1 MLYLFR
7 LKGITMKNKK
17 TIITYGTYDMLH
29 VGHMNLLKRA
39 KALGD
44 YLIVGVT
51 DENYDRSRG
60 KLNVVESTKKRVKA
74 IEELE
79 FVDKVIVETHKDQKA
94 EDMVKYDV
102 DIFAIGDDWV
112 GAFDY
117 LNEYTHVEYLARTE
131 GISSTKLRKE
141 NFDTI
146 KMGIVGLGRDTQ
158 AFLDESKF
166 VSNLNVNRIYGE
178 DFLKV
183 KAFTKES
190 DSIKYGHDNYD
201 EFLDTAIQA
210 VYIDTALKEH
220 YNFIKKALEA
230 GKHILCENPLA
241 LNKNELKELLSIAKE
256 RELLLL
262 SAVKTAFLPAF
273 NQLLHE
279 LDSGLIGDIKE
290 VRATRTSL
298 YKEKKYSN
306 TFIQQGATNILSAY
320 PSLLVNKVLGKSKNI
335 TFFDQV
341 ENGYDINNLI
351 VTKHKHGALGISNV
365 AVGMKSEGDAVISG
379 TKGYVYIPAP
389 WWLTKTFEV
398 RFEDTHKTLSYNYE
412 FEGCGLRY
420 MIAEFSSLIQRG
432 KRKSKMLTPSDMVG
446 INRVLLEYNEK
457 RDKNKNKTKREER

>member
-1 MLYLFR
+1 
-7 LKGITMKNKK
+7 MKNKK

-60 KLNVVESTKKRVKA
+60 KLNVSESTKKRMKA
-74 IEELE
+74 VEALD
-79 FVDKVIVETHKDQKA
+79 FVDKVILETHKNQKA

-141 NFDTI
+141 NFNTI
-146 KMGIVGLGRDTQ
+146 KMGLVGLGLDTQ
-158 AFLDESKF
+158 AFIDESGF
-166 VSNLNVNRIYGE
+166 VSNLKVNRIYSE
-178 DFLKV
+178 DFLTV
-183 KAFTKES
+183 KAFTK
-190 DSIKYGHDNYD
+190 DNPVIKYGHDNYE
-201 EFLDTAIQA
+201 EFLDTSIEA
-210 VYIDTALKEH
+210 VYIDTQLADH
-220 YNFIKKALEA
+220 YTYIKKALEA
-230 GKHILCENPLA
+230 GKHVLCENPIA
-241 LNKNELKELLSIAKE
+241 LEKEELKELLSIAKKE
-256 RELLLL
+256 KKILL
-262 SAVKTAFLPAF
+262 SAVNTAFLPAF
-273 NQLLHE
+273 NQLLKE
-279 LDSGLIGDIKE
+279 LNSGVIGEIKE

-298 YKEKKYSN
+298 YKEKNYSD
-306 TFIQQGATNILSAY
+306 TFIQQGATNILSSY
-320 PSLLVNKVLGKSKNI
+320 PSLLVNKVLGKTKNI
-335 TFFDQV
+335 TFFPQE

-351 VTKHKHGALGISNV
+351 ITKHKNGALGISNV

-379 TKGYVYIPAP
+379 TKGYIYIPAP

-398 RFEDTHKTLSYNYE
+398 RFEDTHKTLTFNYE

-432 KRKSKMLTPSDMVG
+432 KRKSKMLTPSDIVG
-446 INRVLLEYNEK
+446 INRVLLEYNESK
-457 RDKNKNKTKREER
+457 IKNKKEEK

>member
-1 MLYLFR
+1 M
-7 LKGITMKNKK
+7 NDKK

-29 VGHMNLLKRA
+29 KGHMRLLERA

-60 KLNVVESTKKRVKA
+60 KLNVIESTKKRVKA
-74 IEELE
+74 IEALD
-79 FVDKVIVETHKDQKA
+79 FVDKVIVEKHKNQKA

-158 AFLDESKF
+158 DFIDESKF
-166 VSNLNVNRIYGE
+166 VTSIKVNRIYSD

-183 KAFTKES
+183 KAFTKDNEL
-190 DSIKYGHDNYD
+190 IKYGHDNYD
-201 EFLDTAIQA
+201 EFLDTNIQA

-220 YNFIKKALEA
+220 YLLIKKALEA
-230 GKHILCENPLA
+230 GKHVLCENPLA
-241 LNKNELKELLSIAKE
+241 LGKKELKELLGLAK
-256 RELLLL
+256 REKKILL

-273 NQLLHE
+273 NQLLKE
-279 LDSGLIGDIKE
+279 LDNGVIGDIKE

-298 YKEKKYSN
+298 YKEKRYSDN
-306 TFIQQGATNILSAY
+306 FIQQGATNILSSY

-351 VTKHKHGALGISNV
+351 ITKHKKGTLGISNV

-398 RFEDTHKTLSYNYE
+398 RFEDTHRTMKFNYE
-412 FEGCGLRY
+412 FEGSGLRY
-420 MIAEFSSLIQRG
+420 MIAEFGSLIQRG
-432 KRKSKMLTPSDMVG
+432 KRQSKMLSPSDMVG
-446 INRVLLEYNEK
+446 INRVLLEYNES
-457 RDKNKNKTKREER
+457 RNSKNKSKNKKEEK

>member
-1 MLYLFR
+1 MLSYR
-7 LKGITMKNKK
+7 TKWESEMTEKK

-29 VGHMNLLKRA
+29 EGHMNLLKRA

-60 KLNVVESTKKRVKA
+60 KLNVIESTKKRVKA
-74 IEELE
+74 IESLD
-79 FVDKVIVETHKDQKA
+79 FVDKVIVEKHKNQKA

-117 LNEYTHVEYLARTE
+117 LNEYTHVEYLPRTE

-141 NFDTI
+141 NFSMI

-158 AFLDESKF
+158 DFINESKF
-166 VSNLNVNRIYGE
+166 VSNIKVNRIYAD

-183 KAFTKES
+183 KAFTKDN

-201 EFLDTAIQA
+201 EFLDTNIQA

-220 YNFIKKALEA
+220 YTLIRKALES
-230 GKHILCENPLA
+230 GKHVLCENPLA
-241 LNKNELKELLSIAKE
+241 LSKKELKELLSLAKKE
-256 RELLLL
+256 KRLLL

-273 NQLLHE
+273 NQLLKE
-279 LDSGLIGDIKE
+279 LDKGIIGEIKE

-298 YKEKKYSN
+298 YKEKHYSDS
-306 TFIQQGATNILSAY
+306 FIQQGATNILSAY

-335 TFFDQV
+335 TFFDQI
-341 ENGYDINNLI
+341 EDGYDINNLI
-351 VTKHKHGALGISNV
+351 VTKHKKRALGISSV

-379 TKGYVYIPAP
+379 TKGYIYIPAP

-398 RFEDTHKTLSYNYE
+398 RFEDIHKTMKFHYE
-412 FEGCGLRY
+412 FEGSGLRY
-420 MIAEFSSLIQRG
+420 MIAEFGSLIQRG
-432 KRKSKMLTPSDMVG
+432 KQKSKMLTPSDMVG
-446 INRVLLEYNEK
+446 INRVLLEYNEVRK
-457 RDKNKNKTKREER
+457 SQIKTQKEEK